1 MASVIRSNKV
11 TVTKTFQSYLSLFV
25 VCVCVLLI
33 YIISISILCV
43 SQGGLSLDESKQQIY
58 EFYKWITLKS
68 KDIEDLG
75 KVNFCINGLFIQCN
89 IVSYCVHTTGGV
101 NRYGYVFVSLCI
113 LCVFEMCVCD
123 IKSEYSKNHIIRV
136 KPSVNFMPC
145 CIKHTTKCY

>member
-89 IVSYCVHTTGGV
+89 IVSYCVHITGGV
-101 NRYGYVFVSLCI
+101 NRYGYVFVSLLI
-113 LCVFEMCVCD
+113 PVYLVCVWNVCMWYQVR
-123 IKSEYSKNHIIRV
+123 I
-136 KPSVNFMPC
+136 
-145 CIKHTTKCY
+145 